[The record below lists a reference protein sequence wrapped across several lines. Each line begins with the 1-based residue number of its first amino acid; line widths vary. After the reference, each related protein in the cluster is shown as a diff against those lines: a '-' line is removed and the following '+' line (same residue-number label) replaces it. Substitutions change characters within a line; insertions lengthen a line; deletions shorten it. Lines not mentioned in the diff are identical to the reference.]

1 MTRGGR
7 VLHDAFRDAG
17 VRGWVHARPVSSDLT
32 RRAAEVG
39 LDADTPVIMASL
51 YKIIVLAAFCRAV
64 DDGSLDPREPVEVDP
79 ESRTSGATGL
89 SALRDPVTMTWRDLC
104 ASMIT
109 VSDNAA
115 ADTVH
120 RRLGADRVEGVLRAV
135 GLESTHVRGG
145 TADSFRTLLDD
156 TAAHDVAGAFEV
168 LTDNDAPAH
177 IRALDPVYGS
187 ATTPRDMTTLLTA
200 LWRDEIASPD
210 QSAFARALLRAQV
223 WPHRIRA
230 GFPSTVEVAGKTGT
244 LGAVRNEA
252 GVITYPGEHPIAVAV
267 FTHAAR
273 AEAVLPRADA
283 AIATAARLAVGPL
296 RAPRADPSTT

>member
-1 MTRGGR
+1 MTAGGR
-7 VLHDAFRDAG
+7 ALRDAFRDAG
-17 VRGWVHARPVSSDLT
+17 VRGWVHACPVSSDGT
-32 RRAAEVG
+32 GGAAEAG
-39 LDADTPVIMASL
+39 LDPDAPVVMASL
-51 YKIIVLAAFCRAV
+51 YKIVVLAAFCGAV
-64 DDGSLDPREPVEVDP
+64 DDGTLDPREPVRVDP
-79 ESRTSGATGL
+79 ESRTVGPTGL

-120 RRLGADRVEGVLRAV
+120 RRLGADRVESVLGQL
-135 GLESTHVRGG
+135 GLASTRVRGG
-145 TADSFRTLLDD
+145 TADTFRTLLDD

-168 LTDNDAPAH
+168 LTDNDAAVR

-187 ATTPRDMTTLLTA
+187 ATTPREMTTLLAA
-200 LWRDEIASPD
+200 LWRDEIASPE

-230 GFPSTVEVAGKTGT
+230 GFPAAVEVAGKTGT
-244 LGAVRNEA
+244 LGAVRNDA
-252 GVITYPGEHPIAVAV
+252 GVVTYPGEHPVAVAV

-283 AIATAARLAVGPL
+283 AIATAARLAVAPL
-296 RAPRADPSTT
+296 RTPRADPSPP